1 MTRCAVLSLFLSQ
14 EDWKLSPQ
22 SLETFVQL
30 WSQYDD
36 GSGTITPKD
45 LEDLLMHL
53 DPPLGL
59 GPEVNSKDVL
69 RYKRETRGTEHKP
82 DLMVGDQQCTGAVCN
97 VCAFTPTTGAGQVGL
112 A

>member
-1 MTRCAVLSLFLSQ
+1 MIRCAVLSLSLSQ

-69 RYKRETRGTEHKP
+69 RYKRETRGVEQKP
-82 DLMVGDQQCTGAVCN
+82 DLVVGDQQGPGTGCN
-97 VCAFTPTTGAGQVGL
+97 VCTFTQAKGAGQMGL